1 MCFFRD
7 WGDSNGALYR
17 IGELA
22 SIANVSKRTID
33 YYTRLGLLK
42 PRRTGANYRIYDE
55 DAVSDLQFIEECK
68 KMHLPLEAIR
78 AKLECRRNGIS
89 NAHALVQQLNL
100 FSEQLKQ
107 LNMELKDMTP
117 NLEKL
122 PEEQK
127 ETLRNQLSGDSRAL
141 VQSLSSILNKEVV
154 WR

>member
-1 MCFFRD
+1 M
-7 WGDSNGALYR
+7 YR

-42 PRRTGANYRIYDE
+42 PQRTGANYRIYDE
-55 DAVSDLQFIEECK
+55 NAVNELQFIEECK
-68 KMHLPLEAIR
+68 KMHLPLKAIR
-78 AKLECRRNGIS
+78 AKLECRRNGIL
-89 NAHALVQQLNL
+89 NAHALIQQLNL

-107 LNMELKDMTP
+107 LNTELKDITP

-122 PEEQK
+122 PEAQK
-127 ETLRNQLSGDSRAL
+127 ETLRNQLSGDSLAL
-141 VQSLSSILNKEVV
+141 VQSLSSILNREVV